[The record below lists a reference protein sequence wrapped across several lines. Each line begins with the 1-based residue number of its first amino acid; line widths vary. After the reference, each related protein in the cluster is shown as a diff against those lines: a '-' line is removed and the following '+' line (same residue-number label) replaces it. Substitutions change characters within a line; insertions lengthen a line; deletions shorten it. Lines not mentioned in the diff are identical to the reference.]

1 MFYRI
6 FLAVL
11 SILAWFALA
20 AQLYIIV
27 TYRSTSVGATL
38 VQYFSYYTILTNIM
52 VAWVCTFLF
61 IRNEDTAKKQKVLT
75 AILVYILTVGLTYNT
90 VLRSLWKPQG
100 LQLMADNLL
109 HSIIPFLYLVFW
121 LIFVKKHL
129 LQWKDIFLWL
139 IYPLLYLI
147 YILIRGAYVGIYPY
161 PFIDVDQLGYS
172 KAIVN
177 ALAVTGVILI
187 FSLLS
192 VAIAKLLKKPETI

>member
-52 VAWVCTFLF
+52 VAWVCTFFF

-129 LQWKDIFLWL
+129 LQWKDIFHRLSQC
-139 IYPLLYLI
+139 
-147 YILIRGAYVGIYPY
+147 IRA
-161 PFIDVDQLGYS
+161 
-172 KAIVN
+172 
-177 ALAVTGVILI
+177 
-187 FSLLS
+187 
-192 VAIAKLLKKPETI
+192 